1 MIDFIEWLISAPF
14 ICLGWIIVGAIAG
27 TLARSLMKSKNRSLL
42 SDIILGLAGAF
53 VGGFLASLLGIG
65 PNESVNGIEQVIIS
79 LIIATAGASLLI
91 GLRRALT

>member
-91 GLRRALT
+91 GLRRAIT